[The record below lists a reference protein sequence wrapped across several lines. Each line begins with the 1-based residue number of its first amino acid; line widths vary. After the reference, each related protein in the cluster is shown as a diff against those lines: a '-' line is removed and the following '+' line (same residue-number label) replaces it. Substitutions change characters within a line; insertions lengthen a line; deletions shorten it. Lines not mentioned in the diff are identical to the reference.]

1 MGDRAQCHIEIGGTL
16 PALELDKLSQ
26 LIADYDLRSEWDGEP
41 FDASLLPEN
50 AVLDL
55 YGDQLNGGLVPE
67 LERFCAE
74 NGLAYRRW
82 SGGCLG
88 AFNPE
93 IVAHYG
99 PGDSHDSAAD
109 DNENPVFTADEIE
122 RAASLDELKN
132 VVGNLRRELPPFRLA
147 S

>member
-16 PALELDKLSQ
+16 PAGLLDTLSQ
-26 LIADYDLRSEWDGEP
+26 LIADYDLRCDWDGEP
-41 FDASLLPEN
+41 FDATSLPVD

-55 YGDQLNGGLVPE
+55 YDDQLNGGLVPE

-74 NGLAYRRW
+74 NGLAFRRW

-99 PGDSHDSAAD
+99 PGDSHDATAD
-109 DNENPVFTADEIE
+109 DNENPAFTADEIE
-122 RAASLDELKN
+122 RAASLDELKG
-132 VVGNLRRELPPFRLA
+132 VVANLRRELPPFRLA

>member
-16 PALELDKLSQ
+16 PVALLDQLSRH
-26 LIADYDLRSEWDGEP
+26 IADYDLRCDWDGEP
-41 FDASLLPEN
+41 FDPEALLED

-55 YGDQLNGGLVPE
+55 YGDQLNGGLVPD

-74 NGLAYRRW
+74 HGLAYRRW

-99 PGDSHDSAAD
+99 SGDSHEAAAD
-109 DNENPVFTADEIE
+109 DDENPVFTARDIE
-122 RAASLDELKN
+122 RAESLDDLKR
-132 VVGNLRRELPPFRLA
+132 VAGNFGRELPPFRLA
-147 S
+147 G